1 MDNINK
7 RLKRIQRAASKKARI
22 GDLRYN
28 SKRSLY
34 VSSYE
39 YKLIDEDKRTAIKKA
54 FFTELDYRE
63 KKKTDRYD
71 WQKIF
76 FYQTKEGRLA
86 YVNRKHVP
94 KLIKEGKIVDRV
106 ATDIIPYGMVTKHR
120 RVIEHFICPG
130 KRSLLPSVRQELE
143 FMFDVQLPCKMIID
157 KKFDIAYE
165 PEYEGCFVTDGD
177 AATDNSCMSCRG
189 DEAQQFYGNIDG
201 CYVARFETE
210 DGEQVGR
217 CIVYEYKGQRHFI
230 RVYAKP
236 LYQRTALNLIK
247 EEMKENDLFG
257 RDKKIEGLSLKADWD
272 DDTPNMYLDGSNY
285 GVSHTSDGWFVT
297 TAYDYDCKSTRSGTL
312 ADEFEEYDAICEHCG
327 RRVYDTDDGY
337 WIDDYYYCC
346 SSCAEADGYRECE
359 NCGDWIHE
367 DEAIITSDDKIFCCE
382 RCAERHSYYKCY
394 ECGRWHY
401 EDDFRSSE
409 DGKISMCV
417 KCLETHPKYC
427 LNDDGHIVERQ
438 QQMELNKE
446 KDDE

>member
-7 RLKRIQRAASKKARI
+7 RLKKIQRTVSKEARI
-22 GDLRYN
+22 GELRYN
-28 SKRSLY
+28 SKQLLY
-34 VSSYE
+34 TCSSD
-39 YKLIDEDKRTAIKKA
+39 YKLIDEDKRTAIMKA

-71 WQKIF
+71 WQKLF

-106 ATDIIPYGMVTKHR
+106 ATDTIPYGIVTKHR
-120 RVIEHFICPG
+120 RVIEHFTCRRKYNLIHSI
-130 KRSLLPSVRQELE
+130 KQELE

-157 KKFDIAYE
+157 KKFDVAYE

-189 DEAQQFYGNIDG
+189 DDAQQFYGNIEG

-257 RDKKIEGLSLKADWD
+257 RDKKIEGLLLKADWD
-272 DDTPNMYLDGSNY
+272 DDTPNMYLDGRDY
-285 GVSHTSDGWFVT
+285 GVSRTNDGWFVT
-297 TAYDYDCKSTRSGTL
+297 TDYDYDCKSTNDNPIS
-312 ADEFEEYDAICEHCG
+312 DEFEDYYAICERCE
-327 RRVYDTDDGY
+327 RRIYDEDDCL
-337 WIDDYYYCC
+337 WINYYCYCC

-359 NCGDWIHE
+359 RCGEWVHE
-367 DEAIITSDDKIFCCE
+367 DDAIITYDDKIFCCE
-382 RCAERHSYYKCY
+382 HCAEKNSYYKCDK
-394 ECGRWHY
+394 CGCWHH
-401 EDDFRSSE
+401 EDDFYSSE
-409 DGKISMCV
+409 DGEISMCDV
-417 KCLETHPKYC
+417 CLKNHPVYC
-427 LNDDGHIVERQ
+427 LSEDGHIVERQ

-446 KDDE
+446 